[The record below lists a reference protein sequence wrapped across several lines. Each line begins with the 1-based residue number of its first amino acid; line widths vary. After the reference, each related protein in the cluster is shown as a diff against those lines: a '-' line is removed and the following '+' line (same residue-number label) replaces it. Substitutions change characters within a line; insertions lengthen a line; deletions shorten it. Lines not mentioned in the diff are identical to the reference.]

1 MNSYISEWIAIR
13 YGKDLSV
20 NEMENA
26 FTETVQSVILQ
37 ALSSSSFFRKAA
49 FYGGTCLRFCY
60 GMERFSEDLD
70 FSLKVPDI
78 SFDLESF
85 FPQIKKNLSLYGLDM
100 EVEMRKKKAFSQV
113 QSAFVK
119 GNTLVNFVNVF
130 SIEPPVSGIAVNRK
144 LTVKFEIDTDPPCDA
159 TYEERA
165 VNSFLYPFSVFCYDL
180 PSQFAG
186 KIDAVLMRNWK
197 NRVKGRDFFDYLWF
211 LHHGVHV
218 NTSNLK
224 ARLKQH
230 SGKDWSEADIRSGL
244 HERFAL
250 VDFSAAVEDVSP
262 FVSGLALE
270 SIRSWSGSL
279 FSMMTDQY
287 LVFS

>member
-1 MNSYISEWIAIR
+1 
-13 YGKDLSV
+13 
-20 NEMENA
+20 
-26 FTETVQSVILQ
+26 
-37 ALSSSSFFRKAA
+37 
-49 FYGGTCLRFCY
+49 
-60 GMERFSEDLD
+60 
-70 FSLKVPDI
+70 
-78 SFDLESF
+78 
-85 FPQIKKNLSLYGLDM
+85 
-100 EVEMRKKKAFSQV
+100 
-113 QSAFVK
+113 
-119 GNTLVNFVNVF
+119 
-130 SIEPPVSGIAVNRK
+130 
-144 LTVKFEIDTDPPCDA
+144 
-159 TYEERA
+159 
-165 VNSFLYPFSVFCYDL
+165 
-180 PSQFAG
+180 
-186 KIDAVLMRNWK
+186 MRNWK
-197 NRVKGRDFFDYLWF
+197 NRVKGRDFVDYLWF